1 MALMIEVF
9 ALLCVMHY
17 VYIDILRCHAARCF
31 IAGHK
36 LLHLR
41 AGDCVNDNNQI
52 VLIDYMPHTFRASM
66 LPASRVVPVAGKQC
80 ASALSQ

>member
-52 VLIDYMPHTFRASM
+52 VRD
-66 LPASRVVPVAGKQC
+66 
-80 ASALSQ
+80 